1 MACREFAVFLHHLQ
15 SERRRRQR
23 ESRAREQGRLPAGPE
38 EYKRDEAQ
46 RHGRQNKLRGAEPKD
61 SLAHCPQPFRPELEF
76 DQKKQ
81 QDDTELGEMQNLLG
95 IALGEQGSDAKGS
108 KQHAGYQVAENGG
121 YPEPARQR
129 PCQRQGRQKYGQF
142 VEIAQSPFLSWAAI
156 TLH

>member
-1 MACREFAVFLHHLQ
+1 M
-15 SERRRRQR
+15 
-23 ESRAREQGRLPAGPE
+23 
-38 EYKRDEAQ
+38 
-46 RHGRQNKLRGAEPKD
+46 RGAEPED
-61 SLAHCPQPFRPELEF
+61 SLAHRPQPFRPELES

-129 PCQRQGRQKYGQF
+129 PCQRQSRQKYGQF
-142 VEIAQSPFLSWAAI
+142 VESHSVPRFVMGLASTAFYIKPPMERSATPIRA
-156 TLH
+156 